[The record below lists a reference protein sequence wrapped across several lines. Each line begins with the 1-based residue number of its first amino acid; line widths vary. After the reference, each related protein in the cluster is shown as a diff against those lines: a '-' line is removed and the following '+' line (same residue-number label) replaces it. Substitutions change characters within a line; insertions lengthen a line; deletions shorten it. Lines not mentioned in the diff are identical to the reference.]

1 MWLVSAELP
10 RAAMPMTP
18 MPAATTPAAPTAVR
32 ILVLIPR
39 SPHQAVRLLGDV
51 SIGVRGAAVMAVL
64 QEWNGMRGEWGL
76 RRAEWTELSRS
87 DTCGGGH
94 RKVKAFSARTVPN
107 CSVSRAS

>member
-10 RAAMPMTP
+10 RAAIPMIP
-18 MPAATTPAAPTAVR
+18 MPAATTPAAPTGVR

-87 DTCGGGH
+87 DTWWRWDTGKLRH
-94 RKVKAFSARTVPN
+94 
-107 CSVSRAS
+107 SRPGPSRIAACRE